1 MLMIAATVFGV
12 AAAPASGQ
20 AATRCSE
27 LFPGVPWEAVEGLTV
42 DLGVV
47 GVPEG
52 QVQRFS
58 EEVETS
64 AASISADIGG
74 LDDSAVCIV
83 GKGVELD
90 MSSYVGATMRFHAV
104 IDGPENFLA
113 LSSEQIGDIKPASA
127 FGMAQLALWNRSNG
141 DGWPEPLASTIAHW
155 YRAVALDR
163 LEIYHKQAQ
172 GADFR
177 VNALTGEASF
187 GLDFSTEPRID
198 WFESQQPPV
207 RVWDPS
213 KNEFPIGDFIEYIVA
228 QEGTGVL
235 LDTAPDA
242 WVQREGAWRVAL
254 VQDLTGRTTP
264 TTAWRIGVGFIV
276 VVVIIAAVVAIAGF
290 VAKRR
295 RTLHETPP
303 PVPGFFSTTTKE

>member
-1 MLMIAATVFGV
+1 MITATVFGV

-20 AATRCSE
+20 TVTRCNDI
-27 LFPGVPWEAVEGLTV
+27 FPGVPWESVEGLTV

-52 QVQRFS
+52 QVDRFRD
-58 EEVETS
+58 EVETS

-74 LDDSAVCIV
+74 LEGSAVCIV

-90 MSSYVGATMRFHAV
+90 MTSYVGETMRFHAI
-104 IDGPENFLA
+104 IDGPQNFLA
-113 LSSEQIGDIKPASA
+113 LSSEQIGDIKPAAA
-127 FGMAQLALWNRSNG
+127 FGIAQLALWNLSNG
-141 DGWPEPLASTIAHW
+141 EGWPEPLASTIAHW

-177 VNALTGEASF
+177 VNSLTGEASF

-198 WFESQQPPV
+198 WFESRQPPI

-213 KNEFPIGDFIEYIVA
+213 KNEFPIGDFIEYTVA

-235 LDTAPDA
+235 LDTVPED

-276 VVVIIAAVVAIAGF
+276 VVVVIATIVAVAGF
-290 VAKRR
+290 MAKRR

-303 PVPGFFSTTTKE
+303 PVPGFFSSTTKE